1 MNYLHSIGLQNTG
14 PFKDLKFDI
23 KPGISMIYGLNRAGG
38 RNSKNSNGVGKS
50 FLGGAPREIV
60 YDSPSVGEKSDRVRH
75 GTRSLEF
82 TNYAGKRI
90 LVERQAKGRGEK
102 IKIVEDGVDKEFR
115 TPTIAKS
122 YIEKAW
128 PLTDEEYDTYVAI
141 DSRVPH
147 PLVMGKSAERLRFFT
162 EFFNITKIDAERK
175 LYSAELSNLKRVRAA
190 YDELRAQA
198 DKLRADILP
207 TEEREKLEA
216 RVKRLR
222 KQLKTLQ
229 DRFTGVQDTLRLMQ
243 FADSAKESI
252 QILADATAEGEI
264 THKEFERLQ
273 SDNAWELKKCRAELE
288 DAERWEQYKRDNERY
303 MRMLEKLSPFAAKL
317 LNKYGDDVFK
327 KTGPQAELR
336 MHQSVNVQA
345 ADHAY
350 RVVRDRLRVE
360 LPPRVEKPEEDEGDL
375 QTLLRVYKH
384 HLEHA
389 EQFEDGK
396 CETCGQPVKIKDPAL
411 VQKKIKTI
419 KQKLLDHEAYREYKE
434 ALNQRRKDK
443 ADILTLKAELEKER
457 AEEDRLSKW
466 EDAHEELCKL
476 PERPEPF
483 VGKKLQTVVLKKM
496 IEELNERR
504 SLLRYMEPHLDSVI
518 DFQKL
523 TKEQIKEAAESHDL
537 ALQMNELQD
546 KCARFQAKLEVQE
559 TLSERLADMRTRLR
573 EMREEL
579 KDEEP
584 LKLLVQ
590 GFQDKNIKKMII
602 EAISQRLMALV
613 NKYAAMIL
621 PEQFTFEFKWESD
634 IKILCHRPESK
645 EPIDVRRLSGA
656 ESTLFT
662 LILVCALLAFVP
674 SKKRSSVLI
683 LDEPTARLSDE
694 MTQVFVK
701 LVRIMN
707 TLIPSIV
714 ILSPKMEIIEGAHV
728 YTVVKNKGVSQIVE
742 GFPNQQKVI
751 K

>member
-1 MNYLHSIGLQNTG
+1 MNYLHSIGLQDTG
-14 PFKDLKFDI
+14 PFKDLKFSI
-23 KPGISMIYGLNRAGG
+23 LPGISIIYGLNRAGG

-60 YDSPSVGEKSDRVRH
+60 YDAPSVGEKSDRVRH

-198 DKLRADILP
+198 DKLREDILP

-243 FADSAKESI
+243 FADSAKDSI

-264 THKEFERLQ
+264 TREEFERLQ
-273 SDNAWELKKCRAELE
+273 SDNAWELKKCRTELE

-303 MRMLEKLSPFAAKL
+303 TRMSSSLSPFASKL
-317 LNKYGDDVFK
+317 AEKYGGDAVKRTRAKVEEREQHLF
-327 KTGPQAELR
+327 ELKSLQR
-336 MHQSVNVQA
+336 T
-345 ADHAY
+345 Y
-350 RVVRDRLRVE
+350 KLVRDRLE
-360 LPPRVEKPEEDEGDL
+360 NEQLPQPVEKPEEDEADL

-389 EQFEDGK
+389 ERFEDGK

-411 VQKKIKTI
+411 VQKKIKSI
-419 KQKLLDHEAYREYKE
+419 KRKLDDHAAYRDYTE
-434 ALNQRRKDK
+434 AVTQRRKDK
-443 ADILTLKAELEKER
+443 TESVALKRKLAELTVEAER
-457 AEEDRLSKW
+457 LIRW
-466 EDAHEELCKL
+466 EQAHEELSKL

-483 VGKKLQTVVLKKM
+483 EGKKLQTVVLKKM
-496 IEELNERR
+496 IEELQERR

-523 TKEQIKEAAESHDL
+523 TKEQIKEAGESHDL

-546 KCARFQAKLEVQE
+546 RCARLQAKAEVQE
-559 TLSERLADMRTRLR
+559 TLAERLSDMRVRLR
-573 EMREEL
+573 ELREEL

-613 NKYAAMIL
+613 NKYASMIL
-621 PEQFTFEFKWESD
+621 PEPFTFEFKWESD

-662 LILVCALLAFVP
+662 LILVCALLSFVP
-674 SKKRSSVLI
+674 SKKRCSVLI

-728 YTVVKNKGVSQIVE
+728 FTVVKRKGISEIVE
-742 GFPNQQKVI
+742 GFPNQVKI
-751 K
+751 